1 MKRNRILLILIAGM
15 LLVSSCSKGKYIYK
29 YQYTTAES
37 LRNGRLV
44 SHLGDYDHM
53 TKDQIEQER
62 IHQRDLVLKNQ
73 DEIVLSDTMF
83 LEF

>member
-15 LLVSSCSKGKYIYK
+15 LLVSCSKGKCIYK

-37 LRNGRLV
+37 LRYGILV

>member
-1 MKRNRILLILIAGM
+1 MKRNRLLILIAGM

-37 LRNGRLV
+37 LRYGRLV

-53 TKDQIEQER
+53 NASQLEQER
-62 IHQRDLVLKNQ
+62 LHQRDLVLKNQ
-73 DEIVLSDTMF
+73 GDVVLSDTMF